1 MTTGYSGKPLAEKLG
16 VKRGDRV
23 LVRNA
28 PDGYPAALGMTG
40 VVMAG
45 PRARELDV
53 IVWFAESAA
62 KPLRQRAAASDAA
75 EVDHDIGDDLRS
87 EAAAR
92 VDEQRRRRED
102 EDGFVGPRHHV
113 GVARACDGTEDQHER
128 DRNRSCG
135 R

>member
-1 MTTGYSGKPLAEKLG
+1 MPGYSNKGISEKLG

-53 IVWFAESAA
+53 IVYFAESAA
-62 KPLRQRAAASDAA
+62 RLERALPGAIDALRPAGMLWVAWPKKSSGV
-75 EVDHDIGDDLRS
+75 ETDL
-87 EAAAR
+87 
-92 VDEQRRRRED
+92 
-102 EDGFVGPRHHV
+102 
-113 GVARACDGTEDQHER
+113 TEDVIRRLALDAGVVDVKVCAISEIWSGLKLVR
-128 DRNRSCG
+128 RVKDR
-135 R
+135 

>member
-1 MTTGYSGKPLAEKLG
+1 MTAGYSNKPLAEKLG

-53 IVWFAESAA
+53 IVYFTESAA
-62 KPLRQRAAASDAA
+62 KLERALPGAIDALRPAGMLWVAWPKKSSGV
-75 EVDHDIGDDLRS
+75 ETDL
-87 EAAAR
+87 
-92 VDEQRRRRED
+92 
-102 EDGFVGPRHHV
+102 
-113 GVARACDGTEDQHER
+113 TEDVIRRLALDAGVVDVKVCAISDVWSGLMLVRRVR
-128 DRNRSCG
+128 DR
-135 R
+135 

>member
-1 MTTGYSGKPLAEKLG
+1 MPGYSDKPLAGKLG

-53 IVWFAESAA
+53 IILFVDSASR
-62 KPLRQRAAASDAA
+62 LERAMPGA
-75 EVDHDIGDDLRS
+75 I
-87 EAAAR
+87 EALQPAGMLWVAW
-92 VDEQRRRRED
+92 
-102 EDGFVGPRHHV
+102 PKKSS
-113 GVARACDGTEDQHER
+113 GVATDLTEDVIRRLALAAGVVDVKVCAISEVWSGLKLVR
-128 DRNRSCG
+128 RLVDR
-135 R
+135 

>member
-1 MTTGYSGKPLAEKLG
+1 MSVGYSGKPIAEKLG

-62 KPLRQRAAASDAA
+62 RLERALPGAIDALKPAGMLWIAWPKKTSGV
-75 EVDHDIGDDLRS
+75 ETDL
-87 EAAAR
+87 
-92 VDEQRRRRED
+92 
-102 EDGFVGPRHHV
+102 
-113 GVARACDGTEDQHER
+113 TEDVIRRLALDAGVVDVKVCAISEIWSGLKLVR
-128 DRNRSCG
+128 RVKDR
-135 R
+135 

>member
-1 MTTGYSGKPLAEKLG
+1 MPGYSTKPLAEKLG

-53 IVWFAESAA
+53 IVYFAET
-62 KPLRQRAAASDAA
+62 
-75 EVDHDIGDDLRS
+75 
-87 EAAAR
+87 AAR
-92 VDEQRRRRED
+92 LERALPGAIDALKPAGMLWVAW
-102 EDGFVGPRHHV
+102 PKKTS
-113 GVARACDGTEDQHER
+113 GVETDLTEDVVRRLALDAGVVDVKVCAISEIWSGLKLVRRVR
-128 DRNRSCG
+128 DR
-135 R
+135 